1 MMIPRDY
8 QVQAVESIFKYFS
21 NNTGNPLLCLPTGTG
36 KSVIIAMLL
45 KKIFETFPNQKVLM
59 ITHVKELIQQ
69 NFEKLKSV
77 WNDAPAGIYSAG
89 LKKRESQ
96 QKIIFCG
103 IQSVAKKAELFGNV
117 DLIIIDEAHLVSQN
131 ANSQYRLFIEKLK
144 DVNSYLKVIGLTAT
158 P

>member
-45 KKIFETFPNQKVLM
+45 KKIFEIYPNQKVLM

-69 NFEKLKSV
+69 NYEKLKAV
-77 WNDAPAGIYSAG
+77 WNIFGRFEKTRKSAKDNI
-89 LKKRESQ
+89 LWHSVSSKKSR
-96 QKIIFCG
+96 
-103 IQSVAKKAELFGNV
+103 VV
-117 DLIIIDEAHLVSQN
+117 W
-131 ANSQYRLFIEKLK
+131 
-144 DVNSYLKVIGLTAT
+144 
-158 P
+158 